1 MSKHLSDAATQPK
14 IETSE
19 SEEHLEDV
27 ELCALIESRQHEQS
41 VSIDIDDL

>member
-1 MSKHLSDAATQPK
+1 MSDAATQPK

-19 SEEHLEDV
+19 SEEHLDDV

-41 VSIDIDDL
+41 VPVNIDDL

>member
-14 IETSE
+14 IEISE

-27 ELCALIESRQHEQS
+27 ELCVLIESRQHEQS
-41 VSIDIDDL
+41 LPVDIDDL